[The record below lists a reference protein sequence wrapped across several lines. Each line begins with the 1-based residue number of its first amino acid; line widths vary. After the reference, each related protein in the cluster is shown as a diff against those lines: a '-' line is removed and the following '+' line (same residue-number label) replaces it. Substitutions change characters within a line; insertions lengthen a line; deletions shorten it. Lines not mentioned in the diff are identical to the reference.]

1 MSDSKKIMV
10 TFVRMAQEFHAGSKI
25 SADLS
30 AIMEQMGHEYRY
42 FPYIRIN
49 RNLRRLIYPFFPVK
63 YALSFH
69 RGDEVV
75 IQYPFDM
82 DHAAVRTMLKMAAPL
97 LRLRGVKS
105 TAIIIDLES
114 VRWNSGTD
122 LTEDLE
128 MLNLFQKVTV
138 HSPEMKQMLIDA
150 GYKGEI
156 VVMGLF
162 DYLVSAPYTGER
174 HNSGD
179 ICFAGNLGKSGFVG
193 KLNDVDGDVRFN
205 LYGKG
210 FPEGLASDKVR
221 SCGVVSPD
229 DVSVFE
235 GSWGLVW
242 DGDEVSE
249 FSGSLARYMR
259 FNAPHKASLYVSAHL
274 PLIAPSGTA
283 VGNEVLRRG
292 IGITVDSLNDISS
305 RISAVSDAEYDR
317 MLAELDVFAKE
328 LNGGAHLGRSID

>member
-1 MSDSKKIMV
+1 MV
-10 TFVRMAQEFHAGSKI
+10 SFIRMPQEFHAGSKI

-30 AIMEQMGHEYRY
+30 IIMQRMGHEYRY
-42 FPYIRIN
+42 FPYININ
-49 RNLRRLIYPFFPVK
+49 RNLRRICYPFFPLK
-63 YALSFH
+63 YAFSFR
-69 RGDEVV
+69 RGDEVF

-82 DHAAVRTMLKMAAPL
+82 MHDAVKTL
-97 LRLRGVKS
+97 LRLASPLLKLRKVKS
-105 TAIIIDLES
+105 TAIVIDLES

-122 LTEDLE
+122 LTEDLKI
-128 MLNLFQKVTV
+128 LNLFQKVIIHT
-138 HSPEMKQMLIDA
+138 PEMKQMLLDA
-150 GYKGEI
+150 GYNGEI
-156 VVMGLF
+156 AIMGLF
-162 DYLVSAPYTGER
+162 DYLVSAPFTGER
-174 HNSGD
+174 RNTGD
-179 ICFAGNLGKSGFVG
+179 ICFAGNLEKSVFVG

-210 FPEGLASDKVR
+210 FPEGLESDKVHF
-221 SCGVVSPD
+221 CGVVSPD

-249 FSGSLARYMR
+249 FSGSLAHYMR
-259 FNAPHKASLYVSAHL
+259 FNSPHKASLYVSAHL
-274 PLIAPSGTA
+274 PIIAPSGTA

-317 MLAELDVFAKE
+317 MMANTEAFAKE
-328 LNGGAHLGRSID
+328 INTGLQLKKSLDA